1 MFKGAITAIVTPFTE
16 DGAFDEEAMRR
27 LVEFQIENKID
38 GIVPCG
44 TTGESPTL
52 GHEGEHQKVIEVVI
66 DAAKGR
72 TKVIAGTGSN
82 STKEAIDMTKKAAE
96 AGADASLQVCPYYN
110 KPTQEGLFRH
120 FSAIAKAVDIPII
133 IYNIKGRTGINME
146 TATLARLA
154 KEHSN
159 IVAVKEASGDINQMQ
174 DVLNTLPK
182 EFDVLSGD
190 DKMTFPL
197 MKIGGRGVI
206 SVASNIIPADV
217 KQLTEYALNGDMEK
231 AEELHNKLLPLFE
244 GLFVETNPLP
254 IKAALAMKGMI
265 KESYRLPMCE
275 MQTANREKLK
285 KLLDSYKILED
296 LKAA

>member
-1 MFKGAITAIVTPFTE
+1 MFNGTITAIVTPFTE
-16 DGAFDEEAMRR
+16 NGMFDELAMKG
-27 LVEFQIENKID
+27 LVNFQIVNKVD

-52 GHEGEHQKVIEVVI
+52 EYEEHKKVVQTVI
-66 DAAKGR
+66 DAANGK
-72 TKVIAGTGSN
+72 TKVIAGAGSN
-82 STKEAIDMTKKAAE
+82 STKHAVELTKLAADL
-96 AGADASLQVCPYYN
+96 GADATLHVSPYYN
-110 KPTQEGLFRH
+110 KPTQEGLYRH
-120 FSAIAKAVDIPII
+120 FSEIAKAADIPLVV
-133 IYNIKGRTGINME
+133 YNIKGRTAVNIE

-174 DVLNTLPK
+174 DVLDNLPK

-197 MKIGGRGVI
+197 MKIGGKGVI
-206 SVASNIIPADV
+206 SVASNIIPAEV
-217 KQLTEYALNGDMEK
+217 KQLTDYSLNGDLQK
-231 AEELHNKLLPLFE
+231 AEEMHNKFLPIFE
-244 GLFVETNPLP
+244 GLFTETNPIP

-275 MQTANREKLK
+275 MQSENKAKLK
-285 KLLDSYKILED
+285 KLLEDFKILEG
-296 LKAA
+296 LKVA